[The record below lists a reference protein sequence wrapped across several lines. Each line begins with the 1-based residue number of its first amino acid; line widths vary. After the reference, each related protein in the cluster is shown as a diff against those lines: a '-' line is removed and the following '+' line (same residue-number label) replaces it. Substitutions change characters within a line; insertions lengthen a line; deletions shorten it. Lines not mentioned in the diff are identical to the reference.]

1 VNRAEIFGKFSLLS
15 QRDFRNYLSGTF
27 FLTLGVQVQSVAV
40 GWQVYEL
47 TNNPIWLGMIGLSE
61 AIPFIL
67 LTIPGGH
74 LADTQKRKSILKV
87 SIAGY
92 WFCSVL
98 LCLLSTHF
106 SSWIHG
112 PGLWSI
118 FAVMSAIGVLRGF
131 AGPARSAFGFQ
142 LVARGKIA
150 QAASISSTVWQ
161 AAAVAGPA
169 LGGVLYAWKGSTG
182 AYLFTLLSISI
193 SLSSYFFISADPLP
207 SSTQT
212 ESGLNKVKEGLKFF
226 FNHPVILPAM
236 TLDMLAVLFG
246 GAVAILPVFCDQ
258 ILQAGPAALG
268 ILRAMPAIGAIA
280 AGFIITLI
288 PLNNNT
294 GKKLLLSTLGFGLCI
309 LGFALSTEF
318 YWSCF
323 MLAFSGAFDMVSV
336 VIRHTILQTFAPEEM
351 RGRLSA
357 INYIFIGTSNEIGA
371 FESGIAAGFFGLVP
385 SILIGGSITIF
396 ITLML
401 GVFSKPIR
409 DLSFKTE
416 VPIGT

>member
-1 VNRAEIFGKFSLLS
+1 
-15 QRDFRNYLSGTF
+15 
-27 FLTLGVQVQSVAV
+27 
-40 GWQVYEL
+40 
-47 TNNPIWLGMIGLSE
+47 
-61 AIPFIL
+61 
-67 LTIPGGH
+67 
-74 LADTQKRKSILKV
+74 
-87 SIAGY
+87 
-92 WFCSVL
+92 
-98 LCLLSTHF
+98 
-106 SSWIHG
+106 
-112 PGLWSI
+112 
-118 FAVMSAIGVLRGF
+118 
-131 AGPARSAFGFQ
+131 
-142 LVARGKIA
+142 
-150 QAASISSTVWQ
+150 
-161 AAAVAGPA
+161 
-169 LGGVLYAWKGSTG
+169 
-182 AYLFTLLSISI
+182 
-193 SLSSYFFISADPLP
+193 
-207 SSTQT
+207 
-212 ESGLNKVKEGLKFF
+212 
-226 FNHPVILPAM
+226 
-236 TLDMLAVLFG
+236 
-246 GAVAILPVFCDQ
+246 VFCDQ